1 VSETTVS
8 PKAGSSRTEI
18 GPGSD
23 AGGFGLFDTHAHL
36 CDPAFDGDRGEVLG
50 RAREAGV
57 ESIVAVGETLQ
68 DARSNLTLARDYPW
82 IIRPAAGLF
91 PTILD
96 LDQAESL
103 ARWIRRHADD
113 LIAIGE
119 VGLDHWKVKDPEERE
134 IQKAILEGFVA
145 LAVELD
151 LPLNVHS
158 RSAGAPTIE
167 LLLQC
172 GAKRVQLHAF
182 DGRAAK
188 AEPAIEAGFFLSVPP
203 SVVRSRQKQK
213 LVRQVPLENLLL
225 ETDSPVLGAEPGERN
240 EPANLALS
248 LQAVAEIKALRPE
261 AVVEAVGDNSLRLYG
276 EALLGG
282 ASHRSEST
290 SGC

>member
-1 VSETTVS
+1 M
-8 PKAGSSRTEI
+8 TEI
-18 GPGSD
+18 DPES
-23 AGGFGLFDTHAHL
+23 AVGGCCLFDTHAHL
-36 CDPAFDGDRGEVLG
+36 CDPAFDGDRGEVLE
-50 RAREAGV
+50 RARDAGV
-57 ESIVAVGETLQ
+57 ESIIAVGETLQ
-68 DARSNLTLARDYPW
+68 DARANLALAHDYPW

-103 ARWIRRHADD
+103 AQWIRRHVGD

-119 VGLDHWKVKDPEERE
+119 VGLDHWKVEEPEDRE
-134 IQKAILEGFVA
+134 IQRQVFERFVE

-172 GAKRVQLHAF
+172 GARRVQLHAF

-188 AEPAIEAGFFLSVPP
+188 AQPAIEAGFFLSVPP

-213 LVRQVPLENLLL
+213 LVRQVPLQHLLL
-225 ETDSPVLGAEPGERN
+225 ETDSPVLGSEPGERN
-240 EPANLALS
+240 EPANLGVS
-248 LQAVAEIKALRPE
+248 LQAVAELKGVHRE
-261 AVVEAVGDNSLRLYG
+261 AVVEAVRDNSLRLYG

-282 ASHRSEST
+282 ASHRSDST
-290 SGC
+290 NGN

>member
-1 VSETTVS
+1 MTEID
-8 PKAGSSRTEI
+8 PGPRAGSCR
-18 GPGSD
+18 
-23 AGGFGLFDTHAHL
+23 LFDTHAHL
-36 CDPAFDGDRGEVLG
+36 CDPAFDGDRGEVLE

-57 ESIVAVGETLQ
+57 ESIIAVGETLQ
-68 DARSNLTLARDYPW
+68 DARANLALAHDYPW

-103 ARWIRRHADD
+103 AQWIRRHVED

-119 VGLDHWKVKDPEERE
+119 VGLDHWKVEEPEDRE
-134 IQKAILEGFVA
+134 IQRQVFERFVE

-158 RSAGAPTIE
+158 RSAGAPAIE

-172 GAKRVQLHAF
+172 GARRVQLHAF

-213 LVRQVPLENLLL
+213 LVQRVPLQNLLL
-225 ETDSPVLGAEPGERN
+225 ETDSPVLGREPGERN
-240 EPANLALS
+240 EPANLGVS
-248 LQAVAEIKALRPE
+248 LQAVAELKGVHRE
-261 AVVEAVGDNSLRLYG
+261 AVVEAVRDNSLRLYG

-282 ASHRSEST
+282 SSHRSDSA
-290 SGC
+290 SGN

>member
-1 VSETTVS
+1 MTGTGISLEMRSSLTEID
-8 PKAGSSRTEI
+8 PGPRAGSCQ
-18 GPGSD
+18 
-23 AGGFGLFDTHAHL
+23 LFDTHAHL
-36 CDPAFDGDRGEVLG
+36 CDVAFDGDRTEVLE
-50 RAREAGV
+50 RARMAGV
-57 ESIVAVGETLQ
+57 ESIIAVGETLD
-68 DARSNLTLARDYPW
+68 DARTNLTMARDYPW
-82 IIRPAAGLF
+82 ILRAAAGLF

-96 LDQAESL
+96 LEQAELL
-103 ARWIRRHADD
+103 AQWIRRHADD

-119 VGLDHWKVKDPEERE
+119 VGLDHWKVEDKGGRQIQRE
-134 IQKAILEGFVA
+134 IFERFVA

-182 DGRAAK
+182 DGRASRAQ
-188 AEPAIEAGFFLSVPP
+188 PAIEAGYFLSVPP

-213 LVRQVPLENLLL
+213 LVRQLPLQNLLL

-248 LQAVAEIKALRPE
+248 LRAVAEIKGLHRE
-261 AVVEAVGDNSLRLYG
+261 AVVEAVRANSLRLYG

-282 ASHRSEST
+282 ASH
-290 SGC
+290 

>member
-1 VSETTVS
+1 M
-8 PKAGSSRTEI
+8 TEI
-18 GPGSD
+18 DSESA
-23 AGGFGLFDTHAHL
+23 AGDRCLFDTHAHL
-36 CDPAFDGDRGEVLG
+36 CDPAFDGDRGEVLA
-50 RAREAGV
+50 RARDAGV
-57 ESIVAVGETLQ
+57 ESIIAVGETLQ
-68 DARSNLTLARDYPW
+68 DARANLALAHDYPW

-103 ARWIRRHADD
+103 AQWIRRHVED

-119 VGLDHWKVKDPEERE
+119 VGLDHWKVEEPKDRE
-134 IQKAILEGFVA
+134 IQRQVFERFVE

-158 RSAGAPTIE
+158 RSAGAPAIE

-172 GAKRVQLHAF
+172 GARRVQLHAF

-188 AEPAIEAGFFLSVPP
+188 AQPAIEAGFFLSVPP

-213 LVRQVPLENLLL
+213 LVRQVPLQNLLL
-225 ETDSPVLGAEPGERN
+225 ETDSPVLGREPGERN
-240 EPANLALS
+240 EPANLEVS
-248 LQAVAEIKALRPE
+248 LQAVAELKGVHRE
-261 AVVEAVGDNSLRLYG
+261 AVVEAVRDNSLRLYG

-282 ASHRSEST
+282 ASHRSDST
-290 SGC
+290 SGN

>member
-1 VSETTVS
+1 MTEID
-8 PKAGSSRTEI
+8 PGPRAGSCR
-18 GPGSD
+18 
-23 AGGFGLFDTHAHL
+23 LFDTHAHL
-36 CDPAFDGDRGEVLG
+36 CDPAFDGDRGEVLE

-57 ESIVAVGETLQ
+57 ESIIAVGETLQ
-68 DARSNLTLARDYPW
+68 DARANLALAHDYPW

-103 ARWIRRHADD
+103 AQWIRRHVED

-119 VGLDHWKVKDPEERE
+119 VGLDHWKVEEPEDRE
-134 IQKAILEGFVA
+134 IQRQVFERFVE

-158 RSAGAPTIE
+158 RSAGAPAIE

-172 GAKRVQLHAF
+172 GARRVQLHAF

-188 AEPAIEAGFFLSVPP
+188 AQPAIEAGFFLSVPP

-213 LVRQVPLENLLL
+213 LVQRVPLQNLLL
-225 ETDSPVLGAEPGERN
+225 ETDSPVLGREPGERN
-240 EPANLALS
+240 EPANLGVS
-248 LQAVAEIKALRPE
+248 LQAVAELKGVHRE
-261 AVVEAVGDNSLRLYG
+261 AVVEAVRDNSLRLYG

-282 ASHRSEST
+282 ASHRSDST
-290 SGC
+290 SGN

>member
-1 VSETTVS
+1 M
-8 PKAGSSRTEI
+8 TEI
-18 GPGSD
+18 DPES
-23 AGGFGLFDTHAHL
+23 AVGGCCLFDTHAHL
-36 CDPAFDGDRGEVLG
+36 CDPAFDGDRGEVLE
-50 RAREAGV
+50 RARDAGV
-57 ESIVAVGETLQ
+57 ESIIAVGETLQ
-68 DARSNLTLARDYPW
+68 DARANLALAHDYPW

-103 ARWIRRHADD
+103 AQWIRRHVED

-119 VGLDHWKVKDPEERE
+119 VGLDHWKVEEPEDRE
-134 IQKAILEGFVA
+134 IQRQVFERFVE

-172 GAKRVQLHAF
+172 GARRVQLHAF

-188 AEPAIEAGFFLSVPP
+188 AQPAIEAGFFLSVPP

-213 LVRQVPLENLLL
+213 LVQRVPLQNLLL
-225 ETDSPVLGAEPGERN
+225 ETDSPVLGREPGERN
-240 EPANLALS
+240 EPANLGVS
-248 LQAVAEIKALRPE
+248 LQAVAELKGVHRE
-261 AVVEAVGDNSLRLYG
+261 AVVEAVRDNSLRLYG

-282 ASHRSEST
+282 ARHRSEST
-290 SGC
+290 SGN

>member
-1 VSETTVS
+1 MTEID
-8 PKAGSSRTEI
+8 PGPRAGSCR
-18 GPGSD
+18 
-23 AGGFGLFDTHAHL
+23 LFDTHAHL
-36 CDPAFDGDRGEVLG
+36 CDPVFDGDRGEVLE

-57 ESIVAVGETLQ
+57 ESIIAVGETLQ
-68 DARSNLTLARDYPW
+68 DARSNLALARDYPW
-82 IIRPAAGLF
+82 ILRAAAGLF

-103 ARWIRRHADD
+103 AQWIRRHVDD

-119 VGLDHWKVKDPEERE
+119 VGLDHWKVEEPEDRE
-134 IQKAILEGFVA
+134 IQRQVFERFVE

-172 GAKRVQLHAF
+172 GARRVQLHAF

-188 AEPAIEAGFFLSVPP
+188 AQPAIEAGFFLSVPP

-213 LVRQVPLENLLL
+213 LVRQVPLQNLLL
-225 ETDSPVLGAEPGERN
+225 ETDSPVLGREPGERN
-240 EPANLALS
+240 EPANLGVS
-248 LQAVAEIKALRPE
+248 LQAVAELKGVHRE
-261 AVVEAVGDNSLRLYG
+261 AVVEAVRDNSLRLYG

-282 ASHRSEST
+282 ASHRSDST
-290 SGC
+290 SGN

>member
-1 VSETTVS
+1 M
-8 PKAGSSRTEI
+8 TEI
-18 GPGSD
+18 DPES
-23 AGGFGLFDTHAHL
+23 AVGGCCLFDTHAHL
-36 CDPAFDGDRGEVLG
+36 CDPAFDGDRGEVLE
-50 RAREAGV
+50 RARDAGV
-57 ESIVAVGETLQ
+57 ESIIAVGETLQ
-68 DARSNLTLARDYPW
+68 DARANLALAHDYPW

-103 ARWIRRHADD
+103 AQWIRRHVED

-119 VGLDHWKVKDPEERE
+119 VGLDHWKVEEPEDRE
-134 IQKAILEGFVA
+134 IQRQVFERFVE

-158 RSAGAPTIE
+158 RSAGAPAIE

-172 GAKRVQLHAF
+172 GARRVQLHAF

-188 AEPAIEAGFFLSVPP
+188 AQPAIEAGFFFSVPP

-213 LVRQVPLENLLL
+213 LVRQVPLQNLLL
-225 ETDSPVLGAEPGERN
+225 ETDSPVLGREPGERN
-240 EPANLALS
+240 EPANLGVS
-248 LQAVAEIKALRPE
+248 LQAVTELKGVHRE
-261 AVVEAVGDNSLRLYG
+261 AVVEAVRDNSLRLYG

-282 ASHRSEST
+282 ASHRSDST
-290 SGC
+290 SGN

>member
-1 VSETTVS
+1 M
-8 PKAGSSRTEI
+8 TEI
-18 GPGSD
+18 DPES
-23 AGGFGLFDTHAHL
+23 AVGGCCLFDTHAHL
-36 CDPAFDGDRGEVLG
+36 CDPAFDGDRGEVLE
-50 RAREAGV
+50 RARDAGV
-57 ESIVAVGETLQ
+57 ESIIAVGETLQ
-68 DARSNLTLARDYPW
+68 DARANLALAHDYPW

-103 ARWIRRHADD
+103 AQWIRRHVED

-119 VGLDHWKVKDPEERE
+119 VGLDHWKVEEPEDRE
-134 IQKAILEGFVA
+134 IQRQVFERFVE

-158 RSAGAPTIE
+158 RSAGAPAIE

-172 GAKRVQLHAF
+172 GARRVQLHAF

-188 AEPAIEAGFFLSVPP
+188 AQPAIEAGFFFSVPP

-213 LVRQVPLENLLL
+213 LVRQVPLQNLLL
-225 ETDSPVLGAEPGERN
+225 ETDSPVLGREPGERN
-240 EPANLALS
+240 EPANLGVS
-248 LQAVAEIKALRPE
+248 LQAVAELKGVHRE
-261 AVVEAVGDNSLRLYG
+261 AVVEAVRDNSLRLYG

-282 ASHRSEST
+282 ARHRSEST
-290 SGC
+290 SGN